1 MPKLYDR
8 TYGVTEDELIRAAK
22 ENSWT
27 VGDVLSAYTG
37 QIKLFRIF
45 EELEDNGDIR
55 IWANDNS
62 CSEDNIK
69 SVLMESFDEK
79 ANLHVYGH
87 LRDVDVR
94 CTMSI
99 GDYYLL
105 YFFISVAPSN
115 ESLVRLESRIRK
127 LEKLLKL

>member
-8 TYGVTEDELIRAAK
+8 TYRVTEDELIRAAK

-37 QIKLFRIF
+37 QTKLFRIF

-55 IWANDNS
+55 VWANDNS
-62 CSEDNIK
+62 CSEDDIK
-69 SVLMESFDEK
+69 SALTDSFDKK
-79 ANLHVYGH
+79 ANLHVYDH

-94 CTMSI
+94 CTMNI
-99 GDYYLL
+99 GNHYLL
-105 YFFISVAPSN
+105 YFFISIAPSN
-115 ESLVRLESRIRK
+115 KNLAGLEFRVRK
-127 LEKLLKL
+127 LEKLLEL